1 MENKKGFTLI
11 ELLAVVAILALL
23 AVIATPAVMKVQQ
36 SIKENMYNAKAK
48 TIVEAAIMGA
58 ERFEDDWGLDRTPET
73 DNKIAVFVVVRSGL
87 YDSEN
92 NKKDQDAL
100 VTNPINNENMAKC
113 VLTLNYKNNRWH
125 AKITE
130 TNNYCNSYNSSTDK
144 CSITTNKTVCPEYP
158 K

>member
-1 MENKKGFTLI
+1 MKNKKGFTLV
-11 ELLAVVAILALL
+11 ELLAVVAILAML
-23 AVIATPAVMKVQQ
+23 AIVATPAVMTVSRK
-36 SIKENMYNAKAK
+36 IKENMYKAKAK
-48 TIVEAAIMGA
+48 AIVAAAIMGA
-58 ERFEDDWGLDRTPET
+58 ERFEDDWGLDRIKT

-92 NKKDQDAL
+92 NKKDQDAF

-113 VLTLNYKNNRWH
+113 VLTLNYENNRWH

-144 CSITTNKTVCPEYP
+144 CSINTNKTVCPTYP
-158 K
+158 